1 MPDRRDVDVYK
12 VDETELRR
20 AVEEN
25 LSTGAHR
32 SLEGAARTLRV
43 KDVRFGSEPPQVERP
58 RAAATALF
66 DDADVRHPAAATI
79 VKTAVIGEYVYGIL
93 GLVLGLAS
101 IIGGVVLGL
110 NGVAG
115 NTSLTAKLIGFSI
128 GVNDAVPG
136 VILFVVGAIFIYI
149 TRPDV
154 NLKKLR

>member
-1 MPDRRDVDVYK
+1 MPDKRKGIDPSK
-12 VDETELRR
+12 IDEAALREALESNLTEGGRR
-20 AVEEN
+20 ASRGHSMEVFRGEDIDTRDHGFPAMSVA
-25 LSTGAHR
+25 LH
-32 SLEGAARTLRV
+32 
-43 KDVRFGSEPPQVERP
+43 DVRVGKPG
-58 RAAATALF
+58 AG
-66 DDADVRHPAAATI
+66 DI

-101 IIGGVVLGL
+101 ILGGVVLGL